1 MNTMTEEEIRIRAY
15 ELWESAGQPD
25 GESSMDVFW
34 YQAEKQLLDENASEN
49 QTVMNGEP
57 ARLD

>member
-15 ELWESAGQPD
+15 ELWQSAGQPD
-25 GESSMDVFW
+25 GQSNMNVFW
-34 YQAEKQLLDENASEN
+34 YEAEKQLLDENASEN